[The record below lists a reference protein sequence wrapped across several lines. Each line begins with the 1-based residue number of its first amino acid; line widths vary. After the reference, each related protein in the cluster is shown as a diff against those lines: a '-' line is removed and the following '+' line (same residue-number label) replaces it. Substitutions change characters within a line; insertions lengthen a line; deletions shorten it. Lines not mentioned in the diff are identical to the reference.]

1 MISTKVCTVTMVTE
15 KDLDIRAYLNSF
27 DKQEVN
33 LTILM
38 DEVKYQW
45 RNRERLNLMNL
56 NHMRHD
62 SNMVG

>member
-1 MISTKVCTVTMVTE
+1 MVTE